1 MRAKTELRLV
11 HTRHRDADQVEVVE
25 IASGESILLWDV
37 LPRDAKRFVRALR
50 ADLDGL
56 QAEEFLARWG
66 AIASPADLPR

>member
-1 MRAKTELRLV
+1 V
-11 HTRHRDADQVEVVE
+11 
-25 IASGESILLWDV
+25 
-37 LPRDAKRFVRALR
+37 R